1 MKNKELYCRCLL
13 FLIVILIIITNVYAF
28 IKFNIYK
35 EEKTIVSE
43 KKEKNENVNYGV
55 PSGEV
60 GMKLPTSYDEIES
73 ILNREYNVMI
83 VFGKTTCS
91 YCQSFY
97 PSLEEITTKYD
108 IEIVYIDM
116 NKLSKNDLN
125 KLLNSKLVIPGNC
138 HKSKKDSYLKDG
150 FGTPLT
156 LFINK
161 KKTYNCLR
169 GYLNKYDLVKQL
181 KNIGYISKN

>member
-73 ILNREYNVMI
+73 ILKDRQYIAIPADGVVTFSDLSADSALCVKYKKIGAPNSPNTGDVAYVLPVAAVALISLGLMIIISRKRRNV
-83 VFGKTTCS
+83 KA
-91 YCQSFY
+91 
-97 PSLEEITTKYD
+97 
-108 IEIVYIDM
+108 
-116 NKLSKNDLN
+116 
-125 KLLNSKLVIPGNC
+125 
-138 HKSKKDSYLKDG
+138 
-150 FGTPLT
+150 
-156 LFINK
+156 
-161 KKTYNCLR
+161 
-169 GYLNKYDLVKQL
+169 
-181 KNIGYISKN
+181 